1 LLSGSR
7 TLPSGLRA
15 HTYPRASTLTHAPG
29 LVLWSG
35 KDRVVTSVR
44 RGERGI
50 EASRGGINATSTHR
64 CHADMETAM
73 RPGPGVAILLSLL
86 LARAAG
92 SRADWAYTTWGHDR
106 RRGATG
112 IPGACER

>member
-1 LLSGSR
+1 MPVAISYLYKRGEAGRRGCSVAVWCPELASSALLSGSR

-73 RPGPGVAILLSLL
+73 RPGP
-86 LARAAG
+86 
-92 SRADWAYTTWGHDR
+92 
-106 RRGATG
+106 
-112 IPGACER
+112 